1 MILIKNFTSFFLKV
15 NYGIDQDF
23 KFENILIEKPNVIRV
38 IKNEQFPKIH
48 GLFYQIISGEKIVN
62 NNEFHFNYKVINY
75 FSLKKR
81 FDLEQSVY
89 ENFLKF
95 YLEDSII
102 ENNILR
108 NFNNLKNFLDF
119 EIDTEKPV
127 ERYSTGQISKIIYS
141 IPFFLNY
148 DVYILSPISRDIDL
162 DFNDKLMSKLTELYN
177 SKIIFMDFIYDNQ
190 PSEIFTNYLDFR
202 ELENINLTKL
212 ENLNKES
219 GQGFVDNNEQLFIK
233 TGDQVINDNNLNK
246 YIDHFNAEFLQVDK
260 NYRILKNLESFHIKL
275 SISSKLPDDFT
286 FKFGLNV
293 RLKNKTIISQ
303 TSSKWLKT
311 DQKKEINLKINIPNV
326 FVDDIYDFFLSI
338 KVENLNE
345 RNEGK
350 AFRIM
355 ENFLISRLIYN
366 DHNTLK
372 SGSLI
377 KPEYIFDKN

>member
-1 MILIKNFTSFFLKV
+1 
-15 NYGIDQDF
+15 
-23 KFENILIEKPNVIRV
+23 
-38 IKNEQFPKIH
+38 
-48 GLFYQIISGEKIVN
+48 
-62 NNEFHFNYKVINY
+62 
-75 FSLKKR
+75 
-81 FDLEQSVY
+81 
-89 ENFLKF
+89 
-95 YLEDSII
+95 
-102 ENNILR
+102 
-108 NFNNLKNFLDF
+108 
-119 EIDTEKPV
+119 
-127 ERYSTGQISKIIYS
+127 
-141 IPFFLNY
+141 
-148 DVYILSPISRDIDL
+148 
-162 DFNDKLMSKLTELYN
+162 
-177 SKIIFMDFIYDNQ
+177 MDFIYDNQ

>member
-1 MILIKNFTSFFLKV
+1 MILIKNFTSFFLKE
-15 NYGIDQDF
+15 NYGIDQNF
-23 KFENILIEKPNVIRV
+23 KFENILIEKPNVISI

-48 GLFYQIISGEKIVN
+48 ALFFQIISGEKIVSN
-62 NNEFHFNYKVINY
+62 NKFDFNYKVINY
-75 FSLKKR
+75 YSLKKR

-119 EIDTEKPV
+119 EIDTEKPL

-162 DFNDKLMSKLTELYN
+162 DFNDKLMSKLIELYN

-190 PSEIFTNYLDFR
+190 PSEVFTNYLDFR
-202 ELENINLTKL
+202 ELENINLSKL
-212 ENLNKES
+212 ENIRKES
-219 GQGFVDNNEQLFIK
+219 DRRFEENNEQLFIK
-233 TGDQVINDNNLNK
+233 TGNQVINDNNLSK
-246 YIDHFNAEFLQVDK
+246 YIDHFNVEFLQVDK
-260 NYRILKNLESFHIKL
+260 NYRILKDSEGFNIKINIL
-275 SISSKLPDDFT
+275 SKLPDDFT

-303 TSSKWLKT
+303 TSAKWLKVN
-311 DQKKEINLKINIPNV
+311 QKKEINLNINIPNV

-355 ENFLISRLIYN
+355 ENFLISRLIYS

-372 SGSLI
+372 NGNLI
-377 KPEYIFDKN
+377 KPEYVFDIS

>member
-1 MILIKNFTSFFLKV
+1 MQSF
-15 NYGIDQDF
+15 Y
-23 KFENILIEKPNVIRV
+23 
-38 IKNEQFPKIH
+38 
-48 GLFYQIISGEKIVN
+48 
-62 NNEFHFNYKVINY
+62 
-75 FSLKKR
+75 
-81 FDLEQSVY
+81 
-89 ENFLKF
+89 
-95 YLEDSII
+95 
-102 ENNILR
+102 
-108 NFNNLKNFLDF
+108 
-119 EIDTEKPV
+119 
-127 ERYSTGQISKIIYS
+127 
-141 IPFFLNY
+141 
-148 DVYILSPISRDIDL
+148 
-162 DFNDKLMSKLTELYN
+162 
-177 SKIIFMDFIYDNQ
+177 
-190 PSEIFTNYLDFR
+190 
-202 ELENINLTKL
+202 
-212 ENLNKES
+212 
-219 GQGFVDNNEQLFIK
+219 
-233 TGDQVINDNNLNK
+233 
-246 YIDHFNAEFLQVDK
+246 K

-293 RLKNKTIISQ
+293 RVKNKTIISQ